1 MTEHTQK
8 RARKSK
14 PVADLTIYDIQA
26 RTMATSPYFFSEET
40 LKFFRQKMESFHVE
54 KLTETTYRISATR
67 WMPHPTNQW
76 EEVPCGQT
84 VRIFDTVSNTL
95 KMEQK

>member
-1 MTEHTQK
+1 MTEHKQK

-14 PVADLTIYDIQA
+14 PIANLTIYDIKE

-40 LKFFRQKMESFHVE
+40 LKFWGQKMESFHVE

-67 WMPHPTNQW
+67 WMPHPTNRW
-76 EEVPCGQT
+76 IEMPNGQT

-95 KMEQK
+95 TMEQK

>member
-1 MTEHTQK
+1 MTEHKQK

-14 PVADLTIYDIQA
+14 PVADLTIYDIKE

-40 LKFFRQKMESFHVE
+40 LEFWGQTLASFHVE

-67 WMPHPTNQW
+67 WMPHPTKPWSIPN
-76 EEVPCGQT
+76 GQT

-95 KMEQK
+95 TTEQK

>member
-1 MTEHTQK
+1 MTEHKQK
-8 RARKSK
+8 RARKKK
-14 PVADLTIYDIQA
+14 PVANLTIYDIKN

-40 LKFFRQKMESFHVE
+40 LKFFGQKMESFHVE

-67 WMPHPTNQW
+67 WMPHPTQSFKIRN
-76 EEVPCGQT
+76 GQT

-95 KMEQK
+95 TMEQ

>member
-1 MTEHTQK
+1 MTEHKQK

-14 PVADLTIYDIQA
+14 PIADLTIYDIKE
-26 RTMATSPYFFSEET
+26 RTMVTSPYFFSKET
-40 LKFFRQKMESFHVE
+40 LNFWGQTLASFHVE

-67 WMPHPTNQW
+67 WMPHPTQPWDIRN
-76 EEVPCGQT
+76 GQT

-95 KMEQK
+95 TMEQK